1 MRNLYVFLLL
11 MACAGLTAQ
20 PTVRGKITLKS
31 PSHDRDFIV
40 RNTKVVLLTKTSR
53 DTVSLNDKLE
63 FEFPE
68 AKAGTAFLYLSSPV
82 LPRNTEYK
90 FRVKK
95 NKPTAVSIQYDR
107 FQAEPAKRMK
117 SPEEREDDLVKG
129 LIIARLAVDF
139 IGLIQCL
146 QR

>member
-1 MRNLYVFLLL
+1 MKKFYVLAFLLV
-11 MACAGLTAQ
+11 CVGLFAQ

-31 PSHDRDFIV
+31 PAHDRDFIV
-40 RNTKVVLLTKTSR
+40 RHTKVVLLTKSSR
-53 DTVSLNDKLE
+53 DTVSINDKLE

-95 NKPTAVSIQYDR
+95 NRPTAVSLEYDR
-107 FQAEPAKRMK
+107 FQAEPTKRMK

-129 LIIARLAVDF
+129 LIIARIAVDF
-139 IGLIQCL
+139 LGLL
-146 QR
+146 QYLNR